1 MEWNKVGMAND
12 WCGVDMQWLGEGY
25 HLFCHLWRCKL
36 FLWLVW
42 FLSHKNGLVVNCDVL
57 WLSCPFG
64 RNDHDT
70 RKCVRLL

>member
-1 MEWNKVGMAND
+1 
-12 WCGVDMQWLGEGY
+12 
-25 HLFCHLWRCKL
+25 
-36 FLWLVW
+36 LVW

-64 RNDHDT
+64 RNGHDT